1 VWHSTNSLFVEC
13 PKKTLGKDQN
23 SGSVLSQRVPPH
35 RVNIQETIV
44 RVIIIKAIII
54 NVSRVSLIKRA
65 LKTALNRE
73 HD

>member
-1 VWHSTNSLFVEC
+1 M
-13 PKKTLGKDQN
+13 TLGKDQN

-65 LKTALNRE
+65 LKTSLNRE